1 MTRRYVIRT
10 RLASQ
15 RYSDLATRGRATRP
29 TRSAGITVCLA
40 SKCSFFLVRRFS
52 LASGGL
58 VPRVIPAGRIEVD
71 FVTLASQ
78 SRSEGQRP
86 AERHCRARARCY
98 RYLPEHGTH
107 PPQPVYSPDGSSAS
121 RKSREF
127 AIYRERGHF
136 ERRSRWLGVTKA
148 KALFARWMMA
158 LGRHFEGTRPS
169 FHSSSG
175 TRDWVALT
183 QIP

>member
-15 RYSDLATRGRATRP
+15 RYSDLATRGKP
-29 TRSAGITVCLA
+29 TQPALSAGIPVCLA

-71 FVTLASQ
+71 FVTLASR
-78 SRSEGQRP
+78 SRSERQRP

-98 RYLPEHGTH
+98 RYLPEHGAH
-107 PPQPVYSPDGSSAS
+107 PPQLLIRRMAQALRENLANS
-121 RKSREF
+121 RFIANGDERPQKQRSISR
-127 AIYRERGHF
+127 RVRSVHF
-136 ERRSRWLGVTKA
+136 V
-148 KALFARWMMA
+148 
-158 LGRHFEGTRPS
+158 LGRGRNLVFLG
-169 FHSSSG
+169 
-175 TRDWVALT
+175 
-183 QIP
+183 

>member
-10 RLASQ
+10 RLVSQ
-15 RYSDLATRGRATRP
+15 RYSDLATRGKP
-29 TRSAGITVCLA
+29 TQPALSAGIPVCLA

-71 FVTLASQ
+71 FVTLASR
-78 SRSEGQRP
+78 SRSERQRP

-98 RYLPEHGTH
+98 RYLPEHGAH
-107 PPQPVYSPDGSSAS
+107 PPRPVDSLDGSSAS

-127 AIYRERGHF
+127 SIYRELRHF
-136 ERRSRWLGVTKA
+136 ERRSIWLGVTKA
-148 KALFARWMMA
+148 KALFARWIMA
-158 LGRHFEGTRPS
+158 LGRHFEGTFAAVVQRP
-169 FHSSSG
+169 
-175 TRDWVALT
+175 
-183 QIP
+183 